1 MKEFRIRNY
10 EVFSGKIKENREVR
24 FAFISDLHGLSFGEN
39 NCELVSAIKQ
49 CRPDAILVTG
59 DLNVRT
65 ILETLKTAAVL
76 MKGLGETYPVY
87 YALGNH
93 EYKLAIS
100 REHQK
105 QYLEY
110 EKYLKECGVHV
121 LRNEKACMKVGS
133 TDFWIHGL
141 EIPLK
146 YYQKPRSPVLTAKE
160 VQSLVGM
167 PKEEGFHILLAH
179 NPKYGN
185 AYFSWGADLI
195 LSVHYHGGIWRI
207 SEHHGL
213 SCPQYLLL
221 PPFCCGDFHRGEQTM
236 VVSAGLGEHTVPIR
250 IHNPREL
257 LTVTVKPLEKSTIT
271 M

>member
-1 MKEFRIRNY
+1 MKKFRIRDY
-10 EVFSGKIKENREVR
+10 EVFSGKIKENTRAK
-24 FAFISDLHGLSFGEN
+24 FAVISDLHGLSFGEN
-39 NCELVSAIKQ
+39 NCELIAAVKGS
-49 CRPDAILVTG
+49 RPDGIMVVG
-59 DLNVRT
+59 DLNVRSVPDT
-65 ILETLKTAAVL
+65 MNTAAALIKALVR
-76 MKGLGETYPVY
+76 EYPVY

-93 EYKLAIS
+93 EYKLAVS
-100 REHQK
+100 KEHREE
-105 QYLEY
+105 YLTY
-110 EKYLKECGVHV
+110 ETILRNAGVHFLHNDKV
-121 LRNEKACMKVGS
+121 HMTVEKN
-133 TDFWIHGL
+133 DFWIHGL
-141 EIPLK
+141 ELPLE
-146 YYQKPRSPVLTAKE
+146 YYQKPKSPRLTVETVRSLAGT
-160 VQSLVGM
+160 

-195 LSVHYHGGIWRI
+195 LSGHYHGGILRL

-236 VVSAGLGEHTVPIR
+236 VVSAGLGEHTIPVR

-257 LTVTVKPLEKSTIT
+257 LTVTVKPLEKSTVT